1 MLIISESFRVKRLLL
16 IIISCPVEVGQLMGC
31 LYCFKN
37 IRTVRINSRT
47 ILFFVLRGMVPH
59 WPVNCGLESLWFHS
73 G

>member
-16 IIISCPVEVGQLMGC
+16 IMISCLVEVGQLVGC
-31 LYCFKN
+31 LYCCN
-37 IRTVRINSRT
+37 YIRTVRINSRT
-47 ILFFVLRGMVPH
+47 VLFFFLRGMVPH

>member
-16 IIISCPVEVGQLMGC
+16 IMISCLVEAGQLIGC
-31 LYCFKN
+31 LHCCKN

>member
-16 IIISCPVEVGQLMGC
+16 IIISCPVEVGQLMGS

-37 IRTVRINSRT
+37 IRTVRINSHT

-59 WPVNCGLESLWFHS
+59 WPMNCGLESLWFRS